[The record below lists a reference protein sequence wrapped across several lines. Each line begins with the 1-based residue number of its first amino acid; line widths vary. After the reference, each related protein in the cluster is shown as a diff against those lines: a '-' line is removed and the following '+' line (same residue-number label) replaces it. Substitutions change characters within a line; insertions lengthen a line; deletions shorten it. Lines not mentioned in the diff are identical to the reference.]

1 MDMKAHLLRQ
11 MAFSRGAFGP
21 GERRQSIIEHIRK
34 ELVEIEESDGSHEEW
49 VDVVIL
55 ALDGLWRSI
64 DKLSEYIDPEDGLDG
79 LPMSEI
85 IAELTVI
92 AIFCYRDP
100 GETRHQRASRVARL
114 AHYSR
119 RPADRACP

>member
-21 GERRQSIIEHIRK
+21 GERRQGIIEHIRK

-64 DKLSEYIDPEDGLDG
+64 DKLSKYIDPEDGLDG

-92 AIFCYRDP
+92 AILEKQGINELRVWPDWRTVPQDKPIEHVCD
-100 GETRHQRASRVARL
+100 GE
-114 AHYSR
+114 
-119 RPADRACP
+119 